1 MENNNFNAEHDFGK
15 KLNEEFSKIKQ
26 EIQKPN
32 VLIAGATGVGK
43 SSLINYIFGENVA
56 VVGTGKPVTQK
67 IDVYENENSDVRIF
81 DSKGYELGT
90 QGDEDFYNNVVNLA
104 QATNNPHNAIHLI
117 WYCIACSGGRI
128 QDYDLAAINAF
139 SKSNIPVAVV
149 FTKADTPSEEEMKA
163 MRGCIPT
170 NMQGNIF
177 ETSVIKEEY
186 NQTKELIAWSIAKL
200 PESLQF
206 AFIKSQ
212 LGNLEEKWQQAHK
225 MIKQH
230 CVAAFATGFTP
241 IPMSDAPLLVAN
253 EIALMARI
261 LYLYNLGEIKDVLS
275 EGAVASLIGS
285 LLSAGGKAA
294 VGALLKLIPGIG
306 TIVGGLINGSV
317 ATVITAAFGEATS
330 KVAYEVSKKRI
341 GGEDVSNL
349 MKNFG
354 PSVMNLAKEYFKS
367 GKKADEYE
375 LTK

>member
-1 MENNNFNAEHDFGK
+1 MDNNKFNAEPDFGK

-43 SSLINYIFGENVA
+43 SSLINYIFGDKVA
-56 VVGTGKPVTQK
+56 EVGTGKPVTQK
-67 IDVYENENSDVRIF
+67 IDVYESDSSDVRIF
-81 DSKGYELGT
+81 DSKGYELGM

-117 WYCIACSGGRI
+117 WYCIACSGGRV

-186 NQTKELIAWSIAKL
+186 NQTKELIAWSINKL
-200 PESLQF
+200 PESLRF
-206 AFIKSQ
+206 AFVKSQ
-212 LGNLEEKWQQAHK
+212 LGNLEEKWEQAHK

-230 CVAAFATGFTP
+230 CAAAFTVGFTP
-241 IPMSDAPLLVAN
+241 IPMSDAPILVAN
-253 EIALMARI
+253 ELALIARI
-261 LYLYNLGEIKDVLS
+261 LYLYNLGEIKDVMS
-275 EGAVASLIGS
+275 EFAVGSLIDS
-285 LLSAGGKAA
+285 LLSAGGKAV
-294 VGALLKLIPGIG
+294 VGALVKLIPGVG
-306 TIVGGLINGSV
+306 TLVGGLINGSV
-317 ATVITAAFGEATS
+317 GAIITAAFGEATS
-330 KVAYEVSKKRI
+330 KVAYEVSKERI
-341 GGEDVSNL
+341 NGGDISDL
-349 MKNFG
+349 MKEFG
-354 PSVMNLAKEYFKS
+354 RLVMALAKEYFKA
-367 GKKADEYE
+367 GKTIDEYA
-375 LTK
+375 L